1 MKGSSLSLR
10 QRFLRWS
17 VVLVFV
23 IASIAL
29 LPQPAQASQ
38 SAENHCITPLGDLNQ
53 IYGISEQIVTVFCP
67 QVNSGAY
74 WVAAGGPPW
83 FMNTSFE
90 LVPEGFVPAGETPL
104 EDFRAKFVAVKYM
117 IDPGT
122 LQEQTYIFPTSDKLW
137 TGPHP
142 IVGLPAVHPITLG
155 TLRPLSVGEH
165 VVQVYWVFSAM
176 HCDGLGDVIEIFCLG
191 PGEIAYGPPATFKV
205 LPGAAQSQ

>member
-1 MKGSSLSLR
+1 MKAAYLSMR
-10 QRFLRWS
+10 QRFLRWN
-17 VVLVFV
+17 VILMFV
-23 IASIAL
+23 IASSAL
-29 LPQPAQASQ
+29 MAQPAQASN

-53 IYGISEQIVTVFCP
+53 IYGIYEQIVTVFCP
-67 QVNSGAY
+67 RVNSGAY

-104 EDFRAKFVAVKYM
+104 EDFRAKFVAVKYV

-122 LQEQTYIFPTSDKLW
+122 LQERIHIFPTSDKLW

-155 TLRPLSVGEH
+155 ALRPSMLKISPSARLRVATSSISVNLSATT
-165 VVQVYWVFSAM
+165 FSR
-176 HCDGLGDVIEIFCLG
+176 
-191 PGEIAYGPPATFKV
+191 TTNST
-205 LPGAAQSQ
+205 GAPVSSTTT